1 MSLVVD
7 YVKAAIRNKIEM
19 KVRVTPDGKMVR
31 DEATD
36 NLLQD
41 IPVYVRQAVIDL
53 QRSNLLPPREW
64 NFAAIEQKQEQR
76 DTNGDIRYNYIQ
88 LPVDFR
94 ELRELEIGGEHYQS
108 DTGSVYFPFR
118 YNKDGKKRYTIL
130 NVDNDTDE
138 LAKPRL
144 ILYPY
149 PTDDIFVS
157 LRYMIDGS
165 ETSLKLIDEKYN
177 TAILRK
183 VEEYIGLIDRATAQ
197 NEINDVV
204 SQQMNMN
211 GVSPLNGS
219 PKQIKFS
226 YFGRRI

>member
-19 KVRVTPDGKMVR
+19 KVRVTPDGKLVR

-64 NFAAIEQKQEQR
+64 VFSAIEQKQEQR
-76 DTNGDIRYNYIQ
+76 DTKGDVRYNYIQ

-108 DTGSVYFPFR
+108 DTGVVYFPHRFA
-118 YNKDGKKRYTIL
+118 KDGKKRYTVL
-130 NVDNDTDE
+130 SVDNAPDE
-138 LAKPRL
+138 LATPRL

-149 PTDDIFVS
+149 PTDDTFVA

-165 ETSLKLIDEKYN
+165 ETSLKLIDEKYKR
-177 TAILRK
+177 AILRK
-183 VEEYIGLIDRATAQ
+183 VEEYIGLIDRTTAQ

-211 GVSPLNGS
+211 GNNLLNGS
-219 PKQIKFS
+219 PKRITFS
-226 YFGRRI
+226 YFGKRI